1 MATFLEIHSP
11 KPPTQC
17 VPTTFSWDGGIAPY
31 TLKITAVTGDSQ
43 LGDVLQT
50 FSGIGEQS
58 LQWPVNL
65 AGGTE
70 FGVVLSDSTPI
81 TVQFVPVTVQAG
93 PDSSCLGGGS
103 SSSSSSTADL
113 STFSS
118 TTTPTSS
125 SSNPQPTETP
135 TGVLSGSSISTSTIS
150 SESSTSSSPG
160 PTGLPGAVVANTGK
174 SLSGGAI
181 AGIAIGGALAGI
193 VIAVLFYWLWRRFG
207 RRRSGSPRNLDLNES
222 SLPPVQ
228 PPPTSKAAEAEA
240 MRQSMLYGSP
250 LSSPSPTT
258 ASFAQDPSRAS
269 GAYTEPSVYTP
280 TPRTSRTPSASHHSA
295 ALSLSPQLQGRRLS
309 VVNSTDGA
317 GTTTTGRSSK
327 ALGAQVVSWA
337 GSSSGV
343 SSVQESDAGVRLA
356 GGPPL
361 SLPPIMVTEASE
373 SGSLPEPEGVPIPP
387 PYRRYED

>member
-1 MATFLEIHSP
+1 MSSYAIGDVISLRGPVSPFHQSYSMATFLEIHSP

-31 TLKITAVTGDSQ
+31 ALKITAVTGDSQ

-93 PDSSCLGGGS
+93 PDSSCLGG
-103 SSSSSSTADL
+103 SSSSSTADL
-113 STFSS
+113 STLSS

-135 TGVLSGSSISTSTIS
+135 TGVLSGSSISTSTKS

-160 PTGLPGAVVANTGK
+160 PTGLPGAVAANTGK

-193 VIAVLFYWLWRRFG
+193 VIAALSYWLWRRFG
-207 RRRSGSPRNLDLNES
+207 RRRSGSPRNL
-222 SLPPVQ
+222 
-228 PPPTSKAAEAEA
+228 
-240 MRQSMLYGSP
+240 
-250 LSSPSPTT
+250 
-258 ASFAQDPSRAS
+258 
-269 GAYTEPSVYTP
+269 
-280 TPRTSRTPSASHHSA
+280 
-295 ALSLSPQLQGRRLS
+295 
-309 VVNSTDGA
+309 
-317 GTTTTGRSSK
+317 
-327 ALGAQVVSWA
+327 
-337 GSSSGV
+337 GSSFHAT
-343 SSVQESDAGVRLA
+343 SSTTHAL
-356 GGPPL
+356 
-361 SLPPIMVTEASE
+361 
-373 SGSLPEPEGVPIPP
+373 
-387 PYRRYED
+387 